1 MFEDSTFESTGR
13 LHTRSRRWMIAT
25 FAFNAAILLALILIP
40 LFYPEALTGKAMTWL
55 ITAPPTPQE
64 EPKPEVRPEHATPA
78 PREMQ
83 GNTVIMPRQIP
94 RIIYVPD
101 QQEPPVGPVNVTSLI
116 GDNGQGGPGSALRG
130 GGGTNSVVVQAGPRP
145 IPSVLAEGLL
155 VHKVVPRYPSI
166 GVAVHLEGTVVL
178 QATISKNGT
187 IENLRVVSGPAML
200 QQAALDAVAQWRYRP
215 YLLNSQPVEVETTVN
230 VEFKLN

>member
-13 LHTRSRRWMIAT
+13 LRTRSRRWMIAT

-40 LFYPEALTGKAMTWL
+40 LFYPEALSGRS
-55 ITAPPTPQE
+55 ITILMAVPPVPQE
-64 EPKPEVRPEHATPA
+64 EPKPAVRTQHVSATPS
-78 PREMQ
+78 EMR
-83 GNTVIMPRQIP
+83 GSTVMPPRQIP
-94 RIIYVPD
+94 TGIYVPD
-101 QQEPPVGPVNVTSLI
+101 QPEPPASNIDVTNLAFGGPA
-116 GDNGQGGPGSALRG
+116 GGPGASMHGGASPVVMRG
-130 GGGTNSVVVQAGPRP
+130 GPKP

-155 VHKVVPRYPSI
+155 IHKVIPRYPSI
-166 GVAVHLEGTVVL
+166 GIAIHLEGTVFL
-178 QATISKNGT
+178 QATISKSGT

-215 YLLNSQPVEVETTVN
+215 YLLNGQPVQVETTVS